1 MRVCDGLAPR
11 DNDAVGV
18 PLGVTVALLVGVG
31 EPLAVVLVVG
41 VTAAVTLPVPLLEGV
56 NDGLAP
62 LDSDGVG
69 DAVSVVLLLLVV
81 DGVAGGVFVAVPVPD
96 ELGVCVA
103 VPVPV
108 GVPDVLRLDD
118 TDGVAALL
126 GD

>member
-1 MRVCDGLAPR
+1 MLLVR
-11 DNDAVGV
+11 
-18 PLGVTVALLVGVG
+18 VTV
-31 EPLAVVLVVG
+31 
-41 VTAAVTLPVPLLEGV
+41 AVTLPVPLLEGV

-62 LDSDGVG
+62 TDSDGVG
-69 DAVSVVLLLLVV
+69 DAVSVVLPLLVV
-81 DGVAGGVFVAVPVPD
+81 DGVAGGVFVVVPVPD